1 MEFLILLLVVLV
13 VLLFIGATLMLG
25 GMITTLLD
33 VVLQGRRCGGGT
45 GEADDALHA
54 QRVLAHFETMRDA
67 VLAGD
72 DERLRRLEDELL
84 ELDAAAWADYRTQL
98 RKGAKRAGITFDVD

>member
-25 GMITTLLD
+25 SMITALLD
-33 VVLQGRRCGGGT
+33 VVFQGRRCGGRT
-45 GEADDALHA
+45 GEAADVLHA
-54 QRVLAHFETMRDA
+54 QRVLTHFDRIRDA
-67 VLAGD
+67 VLTGD
-72 DERLRRLEDELL
+72 DERLYLLMAELE
-84 ELDAAAWADYRTQL
+84 ELDPAASADFHTHL